1 MLGVPGPNFKHV
13 RKVAEQEIR
22 NRRQGISFLL
32 YMSVSKV
39 VGGWWTENNRGQ
51 VLLIEH
57 AKILT
62 GNSKTATI
70 SIRTYLLH
78 YLRPSKHQFPDF

>member
-1 MLGVPGPNFKHV
+1 MRDHSNQNVRCSRAQFQTHV
-13 RKVAEQEIR
+13 RKIAEQEIE

-32 YMSVSKV
+32 YMSVSKT
-39 VGGWWTENNRGQ
+39 VGGWWTENNWGQ

-62 GNSKTATI
+62 GNSK
-70 SIRTYLLH
+70 
-78 YLRPSKHQFPDF
+78 LRPDP